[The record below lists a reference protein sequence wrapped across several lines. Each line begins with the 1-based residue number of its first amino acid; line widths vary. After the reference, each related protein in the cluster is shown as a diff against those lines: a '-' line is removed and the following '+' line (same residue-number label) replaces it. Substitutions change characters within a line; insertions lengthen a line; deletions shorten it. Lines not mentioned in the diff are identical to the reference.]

1 MLDVGYPLN
10 SFRLRS
16 KLFAADNRLLL
27 VSHSHISLYFYMLIL
42 FDFGHFLCVCVCV
55 CVCVSSYTHLDL
67 TSLSEPSLEYLS
79 ESFYSQDS
87 VAGSPTLGSAVKMKP
102 AEAQGV

>member
-55 CVCVSSYTHLDL
+55 SPCLLIHPFRLDQPLRAQSRVSFCVFL
-67 TSLSEPSLEYLS
+67 
-79 ESFYSQDS
+79 
-87 VAGSPTLGSAVKMKP
+87 
-102 AEAQGV
+102 

>member
-1 MLDVGYPLN
+1 MLEVGYPLN

-42 FDFGHFLCVCVCV
+42 FNFGHFLCVCV
-55 CVCVSSYTHLDL
+55 SPHTHLDL
-67 TSLSEPSLEYLS
+67 TSLSEPSLEHLS
-79 ESFYSQDS
+79 ASFYSQDS

>member
-55 CVCVSSYTHLDL
+55 SSYTHLDL

-79 ESFYSQDS
+79 ASFYSQDS